1 MIRFDTLAGYFSA
14 LFRKIAHMYH
24 FEKHNVVGE
33 QDSGQP
39 GAQPAWANQSRSY
52 FRAFKT

>member
-39 GAQPAWANQSRSY
+39 GAQPA
-52 FRAFKT
+52 

>member
-24 FEKHNVVGE
+24 FEKHNLARE
-33 QDSGQP
+33 QDSGQV
-39 GAQPAWANQSRSY
+39 GVQPA
-52 FRAFKT
+52 